1 MFNGLINSFKNHSKR
16 VSYGTI
22 GVEPSLHSLN
32 VIQLAS
38 RANADPGITAWASVP
53 YGGERDACI
62 YSEKNLQRIVK
73 QAFSKKKFHG
83 RNINTVLPAADLR
96 IMSVTY
102 ELQTGQS
109 EVQVIAKRVSE
120 RVEGALQDYVVD
132 YLPVRAQ
139 ESKGKSTAI
148 VAIARREKVIA
159 YLECLRKAGLQ
170 VDSLEIG
177 PASIKRLVAAMH
189 QPKEGETVLVVN
201 FGQRRSYLSIVS
213 GRRLLFDEQIGF
225 GEVLLLEKLEKV
237 LGLSEH
243 LSKTQ
248 IMQHGLGD
256 DDGDNKVYCDAVD
269 PEISST
275 ILQVLK
281 PSFMQLGDH
290 IRRALVYAV
299 SETRGDPVTKIFLL
313 GSVARWRGANKV
325 VSDLLGIPVQVITD
339 PLIRY
344 AATGDVSGMFDENR
358 PEFAVAT
365 GLALKGLALKGMGE
379 HG

>member
-1 MFNGLINSFKNHSKR
+1 MLNGLINSFKNR
-16 VSYGTI
+16 PNRLSYGAI

-32 VIQLAS
+32 IVQLAN
-38 RANADPGITAWASVP
+38 RADAEPGISAWASVP
-53 YGGERDACI
+53 YMDERDACI
-62 YSEKNLQRIVK
+62 YAEKNLQRIVS
-73 QAFSKKKFHG
+73 QAFSNNKFYG
-83 RNINTVLPAADLR
+83 RRINTVLPAADLK
-96 IMSVTY
+96 IMSVSY
-102 ELQTGQS
+102 ELQVGQS

-120 RVEGALQDYVVD
+120 RIDGALQDYVVD
-132 YLPVRAQ
+132 YLPVRQQ

-159 YLECLRKAGLQ
+159 YLECLRKAGLS
-170 VDSLEIG
+170 VDCLEIG

-189 QPKEGETVLVVN
+189 KPKEGETVLVVN
-201 FGQRRSYLSIVS
+201 FGQRRSYLSIIS

-225 GEVLLLEKLEKV
+225 GELLLLEKLEQV
-237 LGLSEH
+237 LGLSDH

-256 DDGDNKVYCDAVD
+256 DDGDNKVYCDTVD

-281 PSFMQLGDH
+281 PSFMQLGEH

-325 VSDLLGIPVQVITD
+325 VSELLGIPVQVITD
-339 PLIRY
+339 PLIRFK
-344 AATGDVSGMFDENR
+344 ASDEVTQMFSENH
-358 PEFAVAT
+358 PEFAIAT
-365 GLALKGLALKGMGE
+365 GLALKGFE

>member
-1 MFNGLINSFKNHSKR
+1 MLNGLISGFKKATAR
-16 VSYGTI
+16 ASYGAI

-32 VIQLAS
+32 IVQLAS
-38 RANADPGITAWASVP
+38 QANGEPGINAWASVP
-53 YGGERDACI
+53 YLGDREACI
-62 YSEKNLQRIVK
+62 YSEKNLQQIVK
-73 QAFSKKKFHG
+73 QAFSKNKFQG
-83 RNINTVLPAADLR
+83 RTINTVLPASDLK
-96 IMSVTY
+96 IMSVSY
-102 ELQTGQS
+102 ELQAGQS
-109 EVQVIAKRVSE
+109 EVQVIAQRVSE

-132 YLPVRAQ
+132 YLPVRQQ

-148 VAIARREKVIA
+148 VAIARRERVIA
-159 YLECLRKAGLQ
+159 YLECLRKAGLK
-170 VDSLEIG
+170 VDCLEIG
-177 PASIKRLVAAMH
+177 PASIKRLVAEMH
-189 QPKEGETVLVVN
+189 KPKEGETVLVVN
-201 FGQRRSYLSIVS
+201 FGQRRSYLSIIS
-213 GRRLLFDEQIGF
+213 GRRLLFDEQIAF
-225 GEVLLLEKLEKV
+225 GEALLLDKLEQV
-237 LGLSEH
+237 LGLNDQ

-256 DDGDNKVYCDAVD
+256 DDGDNKVYCDTVD

-281 PSFMQLGDH
+281 PSFMQLSEN

-339 PLIRY
+339 PLIRFR
-344 AATGDVSGMFDENR
+344 ASGDMAEMFSENR

-365 GLALKGLALKGMGE
+365 GLALRGLSD

>member
-1 MFNGLINSFKNHSKR
+1 MLNGLINSFKKSTRR
-16 VSYGTI
+16 VSYGAI

-32 VIQLAS
+32 IVQLAS
-38 RANADPGITAWASVP
+38 QANGEPGINAWASVP
-53 YGGERDACI
+53 YMGDREACI
-62 YSEKNLQRIVK
+62 YAEKNLQQIVK
-73 QAFSKKKFHG
+73 QAFSKNKFHG
-83 RNINTVLPAADLR
+83 RKINTVLPASDLK
-96 IMSVTY
+96 IMSVSY
-102 ELQTGQS
+102 ELQAGQS
-109 EVQVIAKRVSE
+109 EVQAIAQRVSE

-132 YLPVRAQ
+132 YLPVRQQ

-148 VAIARREKVIA
+148 VAIARRERVIA

-170 VDSLEIG
+170 VDCLEIG
-177 PASIKRLVAAMH
+177 PASIKRLVAEMH
-189 QPKEGETVLVVN
+189 KPKEGETVLVVN
-201 FGQRRSYLSIVS
+201 FGQRRSYLSIIS
-213 GRRLLFDEQIGF
+213 GRRLLFDEQIAF
-225 GEVLLLEKLEKV
+225 GEALLLEKLEQV
-237 LGLSEH
+237 LGLSDQ

-256 DDGDNKVYCDAVD
+256 DDGDNKVYCDTVD

-281 PSFMQLGDH
+281 PSFMQLSEN

-339 PLIRY
+339 PLIRFR
-344 AATGDVSGMFDENR
+344 ASGDMAEMFSENR

-365 GLALKGLALKGMGE
+365 GLALKGFSHRG
-379 HG
+379 

>member
-1 MFNGLINSFKNHSKR
+1 MLNELISSFINNTSR
-16 VSYGTI
+16 VSYGAI

-32 VIQLAS
+32 IVQLAS
-38 RANADPGITAWASVP
+38 RANGEPGINAWASVP
-53 YGGERDACI
+53 YLGDREACI
-62 YSEKNLQRIVK
+62 YAEKNLRQMVK
-73 QAFSKKKFHG
+73 QAFSKNKFHG
-83 RNINTVLPAADLR
+83 RKINTVLPASDLK

-102 ELQTGQS
+102 ELQAGQS
-109 EVQVIAKRVSE
+109 EVQAIAQRVSE

-132 YLPVRAQ
+132 YLPVRQQ

-170 VDSLEIG
+170 VECLEIG

-189 QPKEGETVLVVN
+189 QPKDGETVLVVN
-201 FGQRRSYLSIVS
+201 FGQRRSYLSIIS
-213 GRRLLFDEQIGF
+213 GRRLLFDEQIAF
-225 GEVLLLEKLEKV
+225 GEALLLEKLEQV
-237 LGLSEH
+237 LGLSDQ

-248 IMQHGLGD
+248 ITQHGLGD
-256 DDGDNKVYCDAVD
+256 DDGDNKVYCDTVD

-281 PSFMQLGDH
+281 PSFMQLSEH

-339 PLIRY
+339 PLVRFR
-344 AATGDVSGMFDENR
+344 ASGDMADMFSENR

-365 GLALKGLALKGMGE
+365 GLALRGLSQ

>member
-1 MFNGLINSFKNHSKR
+1 MLNGPINSFKKSTSR
-16 VSYGTI
+16 ASYGAI

-32 VIQLAS
+32 IVQLANQ
-38 RANADPGITAWASVP
+38 ANGDPGINAWASVP
-53 YGGERDACI
+53 YLGDREACI
-62 YSEKNLQRIVK
+62 YSEKNLRQIVK
-73 QAFSKKKFHG
+73 QAFSKNKFRG
-83 RNINTVLPAADLR
+83 RKINTVLPASDLK
-96 IMSVTY
+96 IMSVSY
-102 ELQTGQS
+102 ELQAGQS
-109 EVQVIAKRVSE
+109 EVQIIAQRVSE

-132 YLPVRAQ
+132 YLPVRQQ

-148 VAIARREKVIA
+148 VAIARRERVIA
-159 YLECLRKAGLQ
+159 YLECLRKAGLK
-170 VDSLEIG
+170 VDCLEIG
-177 PASIKRLVAAMH
+177 PASIKRLVAEMH
-189 QPKEGETVLVVN
+189 KPKEGETVLVVN
-201 FGQRRSYLSIVS
+201 FGQRRSYLSIIS
-213 GRRLLFDEQIGF
+213 GRRLLFDEQIAF
-225 GEVLLLEKLEKV
+225 GEALLLEKLEHI
-237 LGLSEH
+237 LGLNNQ

-256 DDGDNKVYCDAVD
+256 DDGDNKVYCDTVD

-281 PSFMQLGDH
+281 PSFMQLSEN

-339 PLIRY
+339 PLIRFR
-344 AATGDVSGMFDENR
+344 ASGEMAEMFSENR

-365 GLALKGLALKGMGE
+365 GLALRGLSD